1 MQRKAST
8 SKFKKVKARYDEAV
22 ETFSPALLTPRQLS
36 KRWGV
41 TGLTLRRYRDAGKL
55 RAIVLSKR
63 MIRFSIDEVLRV
75 EREAAE

>member
-1 MQRKAST
+1 
-8 SKFKKVKARYDEAV
+8 
-22 ETFSPALLTPRQLS
+22 
-36 KRWGV
+36 
-41 TGLTLRRYRDAGKL
+41 LTLRRYSDAGKL